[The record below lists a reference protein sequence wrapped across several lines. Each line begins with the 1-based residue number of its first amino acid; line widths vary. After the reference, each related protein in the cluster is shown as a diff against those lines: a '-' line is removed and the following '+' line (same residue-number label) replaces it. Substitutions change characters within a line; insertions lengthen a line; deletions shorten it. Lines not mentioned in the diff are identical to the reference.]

1 MEQKKDSK
9 EIEKLSAILSHL
21 NQLYIKKKEELEQLK
36 NEIEQFREIIIE
48 LNKIVSNKSFQSADQ
63 ILFQELKEGLREEEL
78 KEIEETYFRE
88 PLPKELLKDTF
99 IKRKIFSNDEK
110 RELLCILNFK
120 DFNTVEIKFQDPE
133 LRAIKETS
141 EKFLEIFVKGA
152 LVPIKEKN
160 PAMELTYHF
169 YKNTDIIDRITIQN
183 LNTIGEFDMITSK
196 ISEFFQ
202 EEP

>member
-1 MEQKKDSK
+1 MEQKKEPK
-9 EIEKLSAILSHL
+9 EIEKLSVIMSHL
-21 NQLYIKKKEELEQLK
+21 NQLYIKKKEDLEELK
-36 NEIEQFREIIIE
+36 NEIEQLREIVME
-48 LNKIVSNKSFQSADQ
+48 LNKIVTNKSFQSADQ
-63 ILFQELKEGLREEEL
+63 ILLQDLKEGISGEEL
-78 KEIEETYFRE
+78 KEIEEKYFRE
-88 PLPKELLKDTF
+88 PLPKEIVKDTT

-152 LVPIKEKN
+152 LLPIKEKN
-160 PAMELTYHF
+160 PTMNLKYKF
-169 YKNTDIIDRITIQN
+169 YKNTDIIERITIQN
-183 LNTIGEFDMITSK
+183 LNTIGEFDLITSK
-196 ISEFFQ
+196 ISELFQ